1 MNAVTDK
8 ELNAFYGVEKT
19 QDTRR
24 LIIETI
30 TQTVRKVDHRAL
42 SVPYV
47 KNNSNGTQ
55 AIDAYQLLE
64 VVKDYG
70 TDPKPLQALMAV
82 LEGSDCKLVAK
93 WREAMAELF
102 ADANAPPINPIIT
115 IIKRTNVTR
124 SATVNEAGLRSSPMW
139 LNCLR

>member
-1 MNAVTDK
+1 MVNKKDEVVSTWIGQDGNQWR
-8 ELNAFYGVEKT
+8 ELKVWVGNGYRSFT
-19 QDTRR
+19 QR

-30 TQTVRKVDHRAL
+30 TQTVRNVDHRVL

-82 LEGSDCKLVAK
+82 LEGSDCPLVAK
-93 WREAMAELF
+93 WREAMAERF
-102 ADANAPPINPIIT
+102 ADANADE
-115 IIKRTNVTR
+115 VDE
-124 SATVNEAGLRSSPMW
+124 VML
-139 LNCLR
+139 

>member
-1 MNAVTDK
+1 MNAPVTSR
-8 ELNAFYGVEKT
+8 ELNSFYGVEKT
-19 QDTRR
+19 YTIRN

-30 TQTVRKVDHRAL
+30 TKTVRKVDHRAL

-70 TDPKPLQALMAV
+70 TDPKPLQALMEV
-82 LEGSDCKLVAK
+82 LEGSDCQLVAK
-93 WREAMAELF
+93 WREAMAESY
-102 ADANAPPINPIIT
+102 ADANADE
-115 IIKRTNVTR
+115 VDE
-124 SATVNEAGLRSSPMW
+124 VML
-139 LNCLR
+139 

>member
-1 MNAVTDK
+1 MNAPVTSR
-8 ELNAFYGVEKT
+8 ELNSFYGVENT
-19 QDTRR
+19 HDTRK

-30 TQTVRKVDHRAL
+30 TQTVRNVDHRAL

-47 KNNSNGTQ
+47 KNNRNGTQ

-82 LEGSDCKLVAK
+82 LEGSDCPLVAK
-93 WREAMAELF
+93 WREAMAERY
-102 ADANAPPINPIIT
+102 ADANADE
-115 IIKRTNVTR
+115 VDE
-124 SATVNEAGLRSSPMW
+124 VML
-139 LNCLR
+139 

>member
-1 MNAVTDK
+1 MNAPVTSR
-8 ELNAFYGVEKT
+8 ELNSFYGVEKT
-19 QDTRR
+19 YTIRN

-30 TQTVRKVDHRAL
+30 TKTVRKVDHRAL

-82 LEGSDCKLVAK
+82 LEGSDCPLVAK
-93 WREAMAELF
+93 WREAMAERF
-102 ADANAPPINPIIT
+102 ADANADE
-115 IIKRTNVTR
+115 VDE
-124 SATVNEAGLRSSPMW
+124 VML
-139 LNCLR
+139 